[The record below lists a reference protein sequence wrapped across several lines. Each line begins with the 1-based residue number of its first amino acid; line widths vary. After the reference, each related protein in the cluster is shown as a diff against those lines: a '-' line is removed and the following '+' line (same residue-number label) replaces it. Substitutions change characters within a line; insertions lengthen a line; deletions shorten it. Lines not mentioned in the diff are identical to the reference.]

1 VTLTRLIL
9 NLRRVTVEAEE
20 SEVEEIHIDYPQ
32 TWPASPGQGSYMSES
47 YELRGKAF

>member
-9 NLRRVTVEAEE
+9 NLRRVTAEAEE
-20 SEVEEIHIDYPQ
+20 SEVEEIRIDYPQ
-32 TWPASPGQGSYMSES
+32 TWPASPAQGSYMSES